1 MNNEDKKMKK
11 DIKLLLSIPI
21 FSWALY
27 DFSNTIFSANIV
39 TLFFPQFVTDHFG
52 KDPVTEQVSS
62 TWIAYSASIAALLL
76 IVLSPIYGV
85 YIDRTQK
92 KKKWVIFFTIAVFI
106 CTYLMGY
113 IYQADMKQQLWG
125 IPVSFLLIIVLF
137 TIAKFMY
144 NSSLVFYDAMMSSL
158 APQEE
163 HSVISGFGV
172 ALGYLGTLFGVLT
185 ITAWVGTKD
194 AGNTFIPTAILFL
207 LFSIPIFI
215 FGKDGNKQVKLPERN
230 KQSSLMSGYKEVIA
244 TFKMAKNEPAIYV
257 FLIVYFFL
265 NDALATA
272 ISMMQPY
279 ATTVVGFTSSEFIKI
294 FMIATVFSVIG
305 AFVFG
310 YIAKRIGSLKAL
322 HYMALVL
329 MVALILASLSLPKE
343 AFYICAILFGI
354 AMGSIWVISRTLI
367 IELSPDEHEG
377 QFFGLFSMSGKL
389 SAVFGPFIYGTI
401 TLLLKD
407 FGPLASR
414 IAILSLFVMALGA
427 YILHYKVIHL
437 SKQSV
442 K

>member
-1 MNNEDKKMKK
+1 MKK
-11 DIKLLLSIPI
+11 DLRLLLSLPI

-39 TLFFPQFVTDHFG
+39 TLFFPQFVTEQFG
-52 KDPVTEQVSS
+52 TNPVTEQVSS
-62 TWIAYSASIAALLL
+62 TWIAYSASVAALLL

-92 KKKWVIFFTIAVFI
+92 KKKWVIIFTLVVFL
-106 CTYLMGY
+106 CTFLMGY
-113 IYQADMKQQLWG
+113 IYHADMKQQLWG
-125 IPVSFLLIIVLF
+125 IPVSFLLIIILF

-158 APQEE
+158 APKED
-163 HSVISGFGV
+163 HSVLSGFGV

-185 ITAWVGTKD
+185 VMALVGTKD

-207 LFSIPIFI
+207 IFSIPIFI
-215 FGKDGNKQVKLPERN
+215 FGSDGQKNKNQMKQHQQN
-230 KQSSLMSGYKEVIA
+230 YQSSLTSGYKEVLD
-244 TFKMAKNEPAIYV
+244 TFKMARNEPAIYV

-279 ATTVVGFTSSEFIKI
+279 ATTVVGFTSTEFIKI

-305 AFVFG
+305 AFIFG
-310 YIAKRIGSLKAL
+310 YIAKHIGSLKAL
-322 HYMALVL
+322 HYVALVL
-329 MVALILASLSLPKE
+329 MVALIIASIPLPKA

-367 IELSPDEHEG
+367 IELSPAEHEG

-401 TLLLKD
+401 TLLLKEY
-407 FGPLASR
+407 GPLASR
-414 IAILSLFVMALGA
+414 IAILSLFIMALGA
-427 YILHYKVIHL
+427 YLLHFKVIRL
-437 SKQSV
+437 SENLSNK
-442 K
+442 

>member
-1 MNNEDKKMKK
+1 MKK
-11 DIKLLLSIPI
+11 DIKLLLSLPI

-39 TLFFPQFVTDHFG
+39 TLFFPQFVTEQFG
-52 KDPVTEQVSS
+52 VDPVTEQVSS
-62 TWIAYSASIAALLL
+62 TWIAYSASVAALLL

-92 KKKWVIFFTIAVFI
+92 KKKWVIIFTLAVFI
-106 CTYLMGY
+106 CTFLMGY
-113 IYQADMKQQLWG
+113 IYEADIKQQMFG
-125 IPVSFLLIIVLF
+125 IPVSFLIIIILF

-144 NSSLVFYDAMMSSL
+144 NSSLIFYDAMMSSL
-158 APQEE
+158 APKED
-163 HSVISGFGV
+163 HSVLSGFGV
-172 ALGYLGTLFGVLT
+172 ALGYMGTLFGVLT
-185 ITAWVGTKD
+185 ILTLIGTED
-194 AGNTFIPTAILFL
+194 AGKTFIPTAILFL
-207 LFSIPIFI
+207 VFSIPIFI
-215 FGKDGNKQVKLPERN
+215 FGKDGNKKTMKQHVS
-230 KQSSLMSGYKEVIA
+230 QSSLTSGYKEVLE
-244 TFKMAKNEPAIYV
+244 TFKLAKNEPAIYV

-294 FMIATVFSVIG
+294 FMIATIFSVLG

-310 YIAKRIGSLKAL
+310 YIAKKIGSLKAL
-322 HYMALVL
+322 HYVALVL
-329 MVALILASLSLPKE
+329 MIALIIASIPLPKS

-367 IELSPDEHEG
+367 IELSPEAHEG

-389 SAVFGPFIYGTI
+389 SAVFGPFVYGTI

-407 FGPLASR
+407 YGPLASR

-427 YILHYKVIHL
+427 YLLHFKVIRL
-437 SKQSV
+437 SHKIIFNLSL
-442 K
+442 